1 MEHYMIEAKD
11 ITKVFPGTIANDHV
25 CLKVKPGE
33 IMGLVGEN
41 GAGKSTILKC
51 LNGVYPTG
59 SYEGT
64 IYVQG
69 KEVYLK
75 CPLDAMHAGIG
86 YVPQEINILGD
97 MNVAENIYLFD
108 LKNGGKNKLVNH
120 RELFERTKK
129 LLEDNEINLDPEAN
143 TRQLSVGQQQ
153 MLMIARALASDPK
166 ILILDEPTTS
176 LSGEDVKSLFRVVRL
191 LKEKGVSIIFV
202 THKMAEI
209 MELTDSLTVMR
220 DGKNVGNYERENYD
234 QAKIIQDMIGRKLDN
249 MYPVRHAEIG
259 NERLRVE
266 HLYVPHPYIA
276 DRYLAE
282 DISFSVRAGEVLGL
296 AGLVGAGRSETV
308 MSVFG
313 ELPHSKGEI
322 FVDGRQVRIKNSR
335 DALANGIALVTEDR
349 KKYGLHFTWSIK
361 KNISLSN
368 LKNILVGPFIS
379 SKKEN
384 ATAQKYYD
392 AMMVKANGLK
402 DLVDGLSGGNQQKV
416 VIARTL
422 NAMPNIVILDEP
434 TKGID
439 IGAKAEIYQ
448 IINDLA
454 EQGAAVIMISS
465 ELPELM
471 ALSDRFVVLA
481 EGKVSGELTKEE
493 ATDSKIM
500 ELATKTFK
508 TVN

>member
-1 MEHYMIEAKD
+1 MEQYMIEARD
-11 ITKVFPGTIANDHV
+11 ITKVFPGTIANDHI

-51 LNGVYPTG
+51 LNGVYPAG

-64 IYVQG
+64 ILVEG
-69 KEVYLK
+69 KEVTLK
-75 CPLDAMHAGIG
+75 SPLDAMHAGIG

-97 MNVAENIYLFD
+97 MNVAENIFLFD

-120 RELFERTKK
+120 KELFERTKK
-129 LLEDNEINLDPEAN
+129 LLEDNGINLDPEAN
-143 TRQLSVGQQQ
+143 TRRLSVGQQQ
-153 MLMIARALASDPK
+153 MLMIARALASNPK

-176 LSGEDVKSLFRVVRL
+176 LSGEDVKSLFRVIRL
-191 LKEKGVSIIFV
+191 LKSKGVSIIFV
-202 THKMAEI
+202 THKLAEI
-209 MELTDSLTVMR
+209 MEMTDSLTVMR
-220 DGKNVGNYERENYD
+220 DGKNAGNYVREEYD

-249 MYPVRHAEIG
+249 MYPARHATIG
-259 NERLRVE
+259 EERLRIE
-266 HLYVPHPYIA
+266 HLSVPHPFIA

-282 DISFSVRAGEVLGL
+282 DISFFVRAGEVVGL

-308 MSVFG
+308 MSIFG
-313 ELPHSKGEI
+313 ELPHSHGDI
-322 FVDGRQVRIKNSR
+322 YVDGKKVHIGNPR

-349 KKYGLHFTWSIK
+349 KKYGLHFSWSIR

-368 LKNILVGPFIS
+368 LKNILSGPFIS
-379 SKKEN
+379 KKKEN
-384 ATAQKYYD
+384 ETAQKYYD

-402 DLVDGLSGGNQQKV
+402 DLVDSLSGGNQQKV

-422 NAMPNIVILDEP
+422 NALPNIVILDEP

-448 IINDLA
+448 IINTLA
-454 EQGAAVIMISS
+454 ENGAAVVMISS

-481 EGKVSGELTKEE
+481 EGKIAGELSKEE
-493 ATDSKIM
+493 GTDSKIM

-508 TVN
+508 AVK